1 MIWKYWRAAGA
12 YCVTAI
18 PCWCHLLAALISG
31 GLLVKVCTLKTWK
44 FMFSQFLV
52 RVFLGKWA
60 GREKYRSFF
69 FPFYN
74 LTKPEDDT
82 RQLLS
87 KERKLYVLHIFYLCL
102 WVKVDEGHEHLYV
115 LLFSGEL
122 SQGEQEVTCPAGSA
136 CYPLSPSVHRPPP
149 QRTRCFGLWVASSLV
164 SYIAGCHWLYLYLC
178 LFHGSRKKSLLPTNG
193 TYFLPK

>member
-1 MIWKYWRAAGA
+1 MSERLKNRTARSDPTLVIWKYWRAAGA

-18 PCWCHLLAALISG
+18 PCCRHLLAALISG
-31 GLLVKVCTLKTWK
+31 GLLVKVYTLKTWK

-82 RQLLS
+82 KQLLS

-122 SQGEQEVTCPAGSA
+122 SQGEQEVMCPAGSA

-149 QRTRCFGLWVASSLV
+149 KNTLLWALSCIQSCL
-164 SYIAGCHWLYLYLC
+164 LYRRVPST
-178 LFHGSRKKSLLPTNG
+178 LFIPMSVPWQ
-193 TYFLPK
+193 